1 MHALASDSRAAEMRL
16 RGRGRADGRRA
27 VEQSKV
33 GKELEEG
40 SRGRGGSGVRF
51 ILKVGHRAKV
61 SAIRPHGRGRQ
72 ERHGADFRI
81 QGRSFL
87 KQNHRHEFYYT
98 NLS

>member
-51 ILKVGHRAKV
+51 IVEVGHRAKV
-61 SAIRPHGRGRQ
+61 SAMRPHGRDGKSGRAQ
-72 ERHGADFRI
+72 ISASRGAV
-81 QGRSFL
+81 S
-87 KQNHRHEFYYT
+87 
-98 NLS
+98 